1 MPKAAPY
8 HLRWDLLQG
17 TYTLHDT
24 RSQRV
29 LEVVPDSHT
38 WCDWLA
44 SIPSFTFSGQHGHL
58 TVRQETRSGGSYWYA
73 YHRVGEKM
81 AKRYLGRTT
90 QLTPA
95 RLEQVAAR
103 LATDENALDAETVAV
118 PSSRASLSQEATPP
132 LEQAA
137 ELPPPSLRGAFSR
150 TRAALPT
157 YLTSLL
163 GREQEVQAISA
174 LLARQEIRLLTLTGP
189 GGVGKTRLAV
199 QVASHLQDTF
209 ADGVCFVSLAS
220 VSDPDLVCSTLA
232 QALGLPEPEQAPLL
246 EHLERFLYRKH
257 LLLLLDNFE
266 QIVSAA
272 PFVGELL
279 AKCPAVK
286 ALVTSRTVLRLPGE
300 YEFPVSPL
308 ALPSPTYPPDARA
321 LAQYAAV
328 ALFVQRASAI
338 KPGFSLT
345 DDNAATIADI
355 CARLDGLPLAIELA
369 ASRIKLLQPGAILAR
384 LHRRLDLLTG
394 GARGLPARQ
403 QTLRNT
409 LQWSYDLLTPDEQ
422 RLFRRLSVFAGGCQL
437 AAAEAVCTVA
447 GDVTMSVLD
456 GLASLLDNSFL
467 SQVEHAGEEP
477 RLVMLETIR
486 EYGLACLDASGE
498 TARLTAAHAG
508 YYLAL
513 AEAAEPHLLS
523 AEQGTWLKRL
533 EQDHENLRAAL
544 GWSLERQD
552 QLSALRLAAALWRFW
567 WMRGYLSEGH
577 RWLEQALAAPA
588 VKRDSPTT
596 RAARAKAL
604 GGAGVL
610 AHYQGEYQ
618 RASRYCQE
626 SLAAFRALGDRPG
639 IASALSG
646 LALIARSKH
655 AFGEARLL
663 YEECLAILREQ
674 DDQWQLADTLY
685 ALARLCLLQQDYRAA
700 HACCEEGLA
709 LFRTLG
715 DQRNVALTLQI
726 QGGLALLQGDHAM
739 AHQLMQEGLPIL
751 RALGD
756 RSGIGR
762 AFFGLAELA
771 LAQGNVAQAQQLY
784 TETLTHLH
792 EVGDKIW
799 IAEVLQRLATAVAS
813 QGHVV
818 WAARLLGAAAALF
831 KTLGVSPY
839 PILRAAYDYTVATT
853 RATVGEDQFAAAW
866 QEGQTMTLEAAL
878 TAPAR
883 APLLSQHPADELLPP
898 SPARAPAA
906 RTQACDLT
914 AREVEV
920 LRLLAQG
927 LTNAQM
933 AERLVI
939 SPRTIH
945 AHVRAIYSK
954 LGLPS
959 RVAATHYAIEHH
971 LLSSSLPDHA

>member
-355 CARLDGLPLAIELA
+355 C
-369 ASRIKLLQPGAILAR
+369 
-384 LHRRLDLLTG
+384 
-394 GARGLPARQ
+394 
-403 QTLRNT
+403 
-409 LQWSYDLLTPDEQ
+409 
-422 RLFRRLSVFAGGCQL
+422 RRLSVFAGGCQL

-726 QGGLALLQGDHAM
+726 QGGLALLQGDHAT
-739 AHQLMQEGLPIL
+739 AHQLMQEGLPTL